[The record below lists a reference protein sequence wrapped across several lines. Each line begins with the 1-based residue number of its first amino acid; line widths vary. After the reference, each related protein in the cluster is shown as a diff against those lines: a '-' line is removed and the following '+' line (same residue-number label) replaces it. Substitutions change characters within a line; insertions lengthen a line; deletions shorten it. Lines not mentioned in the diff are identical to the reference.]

1 MTREVRG
8 GTGWRA
14 AQVSRAGRLCGTAF
28 LALLL
33 CLASALASAQ
43 GVQPVPDLRAG
54 VMDQTGTLDAGSLAA
69 LEAKLAAFEQER
81 GSQVVVLMVAT
92 TAPEDIAD
100 YTQRLGDA
108 WKIGRK
114 EVGDGVLF
122 VIAKDD
128 RRLRIA
134 TAKALEGAIP
144 DLLARRILDQ
154 AVTPAFRQGDYA
166 GGIEAG
172 VDQILARIRGE
183 ELPLPGDQPHST
195 AGDLEWVDLLIFLA
209 FAVPMIAAV
218 LRSIL
223 ATSWAP
229 CSPAW
234 AREGWRLRSPPCCGS
249 RSVPGCWACSR
260 RCSCNTCRCSRAPV
274 AVDAAGVIGAAAVV
288 LAAVGAAS
296 AVAAASARA
305 GVAISGAVVPRVDGE
320 EARSMLNLSRW
331 FRHLWLDLGDTR
343 RAVPDELAKRL
354 ARRVAASEGRHTG
367 EVRLCVEASLPP
379 GELWGV
385 GSERPL
391 AQVVRERALGWF
403 GRLGVWDTE
412 HNNGVLIYLLLAE
425 HAIEFV
431 ADRALTERVP
441 QDQWQAHREPAGR
454 PAAGGR
460 I

>member
-43 GVQPVPDLRAG
+43 GVQPVPDLRAR

-218 LRSIL
+218 LRSIFGNKLGTLLTGVGAGGL
-223 ATSWAP
+223 AFALT
-229 CSPAW
+229 
-234 AREGWRLRSPPCCGS
+234 
-249 RSVPGCWACSR
+249 
-260 RCSCNTCRCSRAPV
+260 
-274 AVDAAGVIGAAAVV
+274 AVLWISIGAGLLGM
-288 LAAVGAAS
+288 LAALFMQHMPVQ
-296 AVAAASARA
+296 
-305 GVAISGAVVPRVDGE
+305 SG
-320 EARSMLNLSRW
+320 
-331 FRHLWLDLGDTR
+331 T
-343 RAVPDELAKRL
+343 
-354 ARRVAASEGRHTG
+354 GR
-367 EVRLCVEASLPP
+367 
-379 GELWGV
+379 
-385 GSERPL
+385 
-391 AQVVRERALGWF
+391 
-403 GRLGVWDTE
+403 
-412 HNNGVLIYLLLAE
+412 
-425 HAIEFV
+425 
-431 ADRALTERVP
+431 
-441 QDQWQAHREPAGR
+441 
-454 PAAGGR
+454 GGR
-460 I
+460 SGGHWGGSGGFGGRGGGFGGGGGFSSGGGGNFGGGGASGGW